1 MSRAPSPGNTSQ
13 SPEPA
18 VPLITSQRAAFLQL
32 VLAQMHSPYRW
43 GAKGQRVATDGP
55 RLFDCSGLVTWAFLQ
70 VGGPDWRATHNTDR
84 LWDVCAPVESEAQL
98 LPGDLVLYGRA
109 GVTTADGRPVTRP
122 DPEHVMVYVGAGV
135 VVGASGGGSKT
146 LTLAD
151 AAAAGAHVKTYPRIA
166 YRSDVLGFRRLPF
179 TS

>member
-1 MSRAPSPGNTSQ
+1 
-13 SPEPA
+13 
-18 VPLITSQRAAFLQL
+18 
-32 VLAQMHSPYRW
+32 MHSPYRW
-43 GAKGQRVATDGP
+43 GAKGLKPTGSP
-55 RLFDCSGLVTWAFLQ
+55 RLFDCSGLVTWCLHE

-84 LWDVCAPVESEAQL
+84 LWDVCTPVESEAQL

-109 GVTTADGRPVTRP
+109 GHTTLHGRPVTRE
-122 DPEHVMVYVGAGV
+122 DPNHVMVYVGAGV
-135 VVGASGGGSKT
+135 VVGASGGGSTT

-151 AAAAGAHVKTYPRIA
+151 AQAAGARVKTHPRIA

>member
-1 MSRAPSPGNTSQ
+1 MTT
-13 SPEPA
+13 
-18 VPLITSQRAAFLQL
+18 TSQRSAFLS
-32 VLAQMHSPYRW
+32 LALEQMGAPYRW
-43 GAKGQRVATDGP
+43 GAKGFRAPGVEQ
-55 RLFDCSGLVTWAFLQ
+55 RLFDCSGLVTWCLHE

-84 LWDVCAPVESEAQL
+84 LWDVCAPVASEAEL

-109 GVTTADGRPVTRP
+109 GAKTGDGREVTRP
-122 DPEHVMVYVGAGV
+122 DPDHVMVYVGAGV

-151 AAAAGAHVKTYPRIA
+151 AQAAGARVKTQPRVA